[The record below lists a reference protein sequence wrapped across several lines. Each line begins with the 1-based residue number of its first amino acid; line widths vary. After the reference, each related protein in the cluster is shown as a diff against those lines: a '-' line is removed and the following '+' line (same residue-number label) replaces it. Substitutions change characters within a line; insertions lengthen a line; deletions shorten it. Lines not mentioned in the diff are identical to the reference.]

1 MRRSRKLTHWT
12 GHKSRLDH
20 GFGVHR
26 LGSNAYAQEELVAE
40 LGAAFICADLELT
53 LVPREDHA
61 SYIANWFEVLKND
74 NRAVFTPPRTRS
86 APRISSTRR
95 ARSQLRTHKRPPP
108 RRPRSFRKKFFYLRG
123 RRLARARFA
132 HNQSRKLIAVLR
144 LKARMRMLS
153 Q

>member
-12 GHKSRLDH
+12 GHKSRLDR

-95 ARSQLRTHKRPPP
+95 ARS
-108 RRPRSFRKKFFYLRG
+108 
-123 RRLARARFA
+123 
-132 HNQSRKLIAVLR
+132 
-144 LKARMRMLS
+144 
-153 Q
+153 